1 MTDAAHRRLLDRLR
15 PDTARTGRVR
25 RLLAT
30 THNLEAEFFDTDFL
44 CTALSIAQTDF
55 VAHSGQLALQRKLA
69 GLDYSG
75 VLCEARAYEARPSLR
90 TVVHPVLVPG
100 ACLHAKLLIIEYEH
114 AVRVLLGS
122 ANLTAAGYRHNREVC
137 GESIAHEDESEK
149 AAQLAAIL
157 RSAREVLTPFSA
169 RAQEFLGQLDRVLAR
184 VEGWASGQPVA
195 VSSVLWS
202 DGARPLWRALL
213 ERWPAGLQ
221 VQRLRVVSPFWCEDG
236 SSDTPLRRLLAELRR
251 RNTLAERC
259 AVQLFVESAPLAEG
273 GFAPKLHP
281 AVYFADFPG
290 VSVRVIPVDPRVD
303 SAELDVKVELN
314 AARSLHAK
322 LLVLES
328 RDRAL
333 AYAGSANFT
342 RNGFA
347 LRHAASGSD
356 QTTANVEAGW
366 AFELPAGEVGALLP
380 PSANAGQEL
389 VSLAAPLQ
397 PDSAPI
403 EEPPTFWPGALLC
416 AELTPAPGD
425 QALDL
430 STTWDAATPAGWT
443 VRAPAHAGMEPE
455 SGQLLL
461 TTTAGNALVTTALS
475 AAALEAILRQ
485 RHVLVE
491 SPGGSAAFPVNVAVG
506 AARDRLPLS
515 AAGAKPG
522 ESDLLLYYQGRITF
536 EDLYPD
542 LDAAS
547 GPAHA
552 GATKLGTSVDKSRI
566 QAYQIRAFVDALPGM
581 QRELL
586 SARGSRGM
594 IYQAFLGE
602 VSPLALARHVVA
614 QVEAGTR
621 SSTAGAFQLVEL
633 IELLRAVAAEA
644 PADVEHYAELCQ
656 QAQAEMEAALA
667 HVRGRHPN
675 TLHPTSAF
683 AHYAEQLQEMPR

>member
-15 PDTARTGRVR
+15 PDTARTGRAR

-44 CTALSIAQTDF
+44 CTVLSIAQTDF

-100 ACLHAKLLIIEYEH
+100 ACLHAKLLMIEYEH
-114 AVRVLLGS
+114 AVRVLVGS
-122 ANLTAAGYRHNREVC
+122 ANLTSAGYRYNREVS
-137 GESIAHEDESEK
+137 GECIAHEDEPAK
-149 AAQLAAIL
+149 AAELAAIL
-157 RSAREVLTPFSA
+157 RSAREVLATFST
-169 RAQEFLGQLDRVLAR
+169 RAQMFLDQLDHVLER
-184 VEGWASGQPVA
+184 VERWALGEPRASA
-195 VSSVLWS
+195 AVLWS
-202 DGARPLWRALL
+202 DGSRPLWRALL

-221 VQRLRVVSPFWCEDG
+221 VQRLRIVSPFWCEDG

-259 AVQLFVESAPLAEG
+259 AVELFVESAPLAEG

-290 VSVRVIPVDPRVD
+290 VSVRILPVDPRVD
-303 SAELDVKVELN
+303 PADLDMKVELN

-347 LRHAASGSD
+347 LRHAAGRNGE
-356 QTTANVEAGW
+356 TTANIEAGW
-366 AFELPAGEVGALLP
+366 AFELPAAFVAGLLP
-380 PSANAGQEL
+380 PAANAGKEL

-397 PDSAPI
+397 PEGAELDDPFS
-403 EEPPTFWPGALLC
+403 FWPGSLLA
-416 AELTPAPGD
+416 AELTPAPGNE
-425 QALDL
+425 ALDL
-430 STTWDAATPAGWT
+430 STMWDAATPAGWT
-443 VRAPAHAGMEPE
+443 VRAPALAGMEPE
-455 SGQLLL
+455 SGLLLL
-461 TTTAGNALVTTALS
+461 TTAGGDAHVKTALS
-475 AAALEAILRQ
+475 PAALEAILRL
-485 RHVLVE
+485 RHVVVE
-491 SPGGSAAFPVNVAVG
+491 SPGGSAAFPVNVAAG
-506 AARDRLPLS
+506 AARDRLPLCP
-515 AAGAKPG
+515 AGTRPG

-542 LDAAS
+542 RDAAGDPGS
-547 GPAHA
+547 A
-552 GATKLGTSVDKSRI
+552 GATKVGTSVDKSRI

-586 SARGSRGM
+586 AARGSRGM

-602 VSPLALARHVVA
+602 VSPLGLARHVVE

-621 SSTAGAFQLVEL
+621 SSTAGGFQLVEL
-633 IELLRAVAAEA
+633 IEMLRAVAVEA
-644 PADVEHYAELCQ
+644 PADVEHYTELRQ
-656 QAQAEMEAALA
+656 QAQNEIEAALA
-667 HVRGRHPN
+667 SVRGRHPN